1 MTLSV
6 RAARPEDVPQIL
18 MFIHALADYEKLAHE
33 VVATEAQLRE
43 SLFGS
48 KPEVEALIGLLDQ
61 KPVGFALFFHNYS
74 TFLSRK
80 GIYLEDLFVLPE
92 RRGRGV
98 GKALLAEL
106 ARIAVSRNCGRMEW
120 SVLDWNEPAIQFYQS
135 LGTVQMSDW
144 TTCRLMGESLKTL
157 ANQASRT

>member
-157 ANQASRT
+157 ANQASRK